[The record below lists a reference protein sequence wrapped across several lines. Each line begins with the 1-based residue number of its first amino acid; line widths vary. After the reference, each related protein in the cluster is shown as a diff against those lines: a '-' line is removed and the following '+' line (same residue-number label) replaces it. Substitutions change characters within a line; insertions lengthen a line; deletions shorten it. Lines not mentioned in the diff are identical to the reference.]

1 MKLARI
7 LNAKM
12 RMGLARF
19 AIDRR
24 GAMAMTL
31 GLLMTGFAGAVALS
45 VDVAD
50 WYGSR
55 RVMQS
60 AADAGAR
67 GGALALKSGATSSD
81 AINAATTDAQM
92 NAIGLGAGATANA
105 SVSGTK
111 VTVTVSKKATLL
123 LSGLFLSTAPTITAT

>member
-1 MKLARI
+1 MKLVRI
-7 LNAKM
+7 LNATM

-19 AIDRR
+19 AIDQR

-60 AADAGAR
+60 AADAGAM
-67 GGALALKSGATSSD
+67 GGAFALKNG
-81 AINAATTDAQM
+81 
-92 NAIGLGAGATANA
+92 
-105 SVSGTK
+105 
-111 VTVTVSKKATLL
+111 
-123 LSGLFLSTAPTITAT
+123 APTPTRSPPRRPMRS